1 MPCPECGSENV
12 ERTKKAERGR
22 SSSAGLSPGK
32 GEVKV
37 GKDINRKIAV
47 WLGWKWNVP
56 PKRQTWDPYWSDE
69 TGMSVHPSRTF
80 FTEND
85 GAAVTLLPVLVKRG
99 YFPEL
104 YYSTDSEGFSAWYFT
119 ETPGQPY
126 FLGQTIAAAITASV
140 SVLAEAVRL

>member
-1 MPCPECGSENV
+1 V
-12 ERTKKAERGR
+12 D
-22 SSSAGLSPGK
+22 K
-32 GEVKV
+32 GV
-37 GKDINRKIAV
+37 NRKIAV
-47 WLGWKWNVP
+47 WLGWKWNAP

-80 FTEND
+80 FTESD
-85 GAAVTLLPVLVKRG
+85 MAAITLLPVLVKRG

-104 YYSTDSEGFSAWYFT
+104 YFSTDSEGFSAWYFT

-140 SVLAEAVRL
+140 AVLAEAVRPWKGIRFRCIFCGKEHDTVEECNGCEESHYKGE